1 MFLGTFSDVFENFKV
16 FLFFKV
22 FSKPRPSRV
31 HWRLFSEEK
40 LPQNR
45 FGKCLDNIRDSFGH
59 FRNIEIFHFFQSF
72 PYLTLQGALGTNFTE
87 TITSKQVQNMF
98 DCFWERFLG
107 ILKNW
112 KFFVFW
118 SFSKFRLSRVHW
130 AFFSE
135 KITSKQFQN
144 LFGHFQERFWT
155 LLKFQIVFDC
165 FSNFSKFRP
174 SRVHWSIFFYQ
185 KKLPRRMLKTCL
197 NTFGKDFCHFE
208 KKIKFFNFSQVFPSF
223 DPPGFTGHFFF
234 EKKPQNKF
242 KTCLDTFGN
251 VFGYLEFWEVFH
263 FFEIFRR
270 LYPPGCTGQKISKK
284 SHQYLF
290 GQSWKRFW
298 TFLKIWILFDFCGT
312 FSSLQG
318 ALGRVFFRRNN
329 HAKHDQ
335 TMFLGTFLENF
346 ESFEVFP
353 LFCNFCEFRPPRV
366 HWAKIFAE
374 KITSKHVEN
383 MFDCFWERFFGQF
396 EQMKFFPV
404 FWSFSKFRP
413 SRVHWARKN
422 RKNYLEQVWT
432 LFQTFFG
439 ILKLWNLFDFVD
451 FSWVSTVH
459 WAQRFPS
466 KKSIKTFSGN
476 VFGNVFGRFWKF
488 QSFSF
493 FKVFSKP
500 RPSRVHWR
508 LFSEEK
514 LPQNRF
520 GKCLHNIRDS
530 FGHFRNI
537 EIFHFFQSFP
547 YSTLQGALGTNF
559 TETITSKQV
568 QNMFDCF
575 WERFLGIL
583 KNWKFFVFW
592 SFSKFRL
599 SRQHRAFFLGKNH
612 LKTISKLVWTLSGTF
627 LDTFEISD
635 CFRFFFEFFQVST
648 LQGALVTF
656 FNQKK
661 YLEEFWKRVW
671 TLLGKILV
679 ILKKKW
685 KFFHFS

>member
-1 MFLGTFSDVFENFKV
+1 MDTFENVLGQFENSEVFPFFWNFSTSRPSRVQWTKNFNEITSKHVWTLLGTFLDTFEFSNCFRFFFEFFQVSTLQGALGKKKSKKLPRASLDTFWNVFRDFETLKSFRFLWIFLESPGFTVHSVFRRKNQSKHSQAMFLGTFSDVFENFKV

-165 FSNFSKFRP
+165 FSKFSKFRP

-208 KKIKFFNFSQVFPSF
+208 KKLSFSIFLKFFQVSTLQGSLGTFFSRKNLKTSSKLVWTLLETCL
-223 DPPGFTGHFFF
+223 GILNF
-234 EKKPQNKF
+234 EKF
-242 KTCLDTFGN
+242 L
-251 VFGYLEFWEVFH
+251 H

-298 TFLKIWILFDFCGT
+298 TFLKIWIPFDFCGT

-318 ALGRVFFRRNN
+318 ALGRVFF
-329 HAKHDQ
+329 
-335 TMFLGTFLENF
+335 
-346 ESFEVFP
+346 
-353 LFCNFCEFRPPRV
+353 
-366 HWAKIFAE
+366 
-374 KITSKHVEN
+374 
-383 MFDCFWERFFGQF
+383 
-396 EQMKFFPV
+396 
-404 FWSFSKFRP
+404 
-413 SRVHWARKN
+413 
-422 RKNYLEQVWT
+422 
-432 LFQTFFG
+432 
-439 ILKLWNLFDFVD
+439 
-451 FSWVSTVH
+451 
-459 WAQRFPS
+459 PS
-466 KKSIKTFSGN
+466 K
-476 VFGNVFGRFWKF
+476 
-488 QSFSF
+488 
-493 FKVFSKP
+493 
-500 RPSRVHWR
+500 
-508 LFSEEK
+508 
-514 LPQNRF
+514 
-520 GKCLHNIRDS
+520 
-530 FGHFRNI
+530 
-537 EIFHFFQSFP
+537 
-547 YSTLQGALGTNF
+547 
-559 TETITSKQV
+559 
-568 QNMFDCF
+568 
-575 WERFLGIL
+575 
-583 KNWKFFVFW
+583 
-592 SFSKFRL
+592 
-599 SRQHRAFFLGKNH
+599 
-612 LKTISKLVWTLSGTF
+612 
-627 LDTFEISD
+627 
-635 CFRFFFEFFQVST
+635 
-648 LQGALVTF
+648 
-656 FNQKK
+656 
-661 YLEEFWKRVW
+661 
-671 TLLGKILV
+671 
-679 ILKKKW
+679 
-685 KFFHFS
+685 